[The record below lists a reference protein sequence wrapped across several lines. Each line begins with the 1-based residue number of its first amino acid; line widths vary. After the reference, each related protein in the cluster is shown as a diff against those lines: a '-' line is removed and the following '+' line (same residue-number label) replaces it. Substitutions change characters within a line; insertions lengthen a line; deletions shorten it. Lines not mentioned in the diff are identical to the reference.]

1 MTEQDV
7 ATTQDRWERRLV
19 AERDRARRLR
29 AATSALSTAA
39 LGLVVSL
46 ALPWAVSTDEHE
58 GFDPRRT
65 LQLDESG
72 PWRADGWFLLRDA
85 VGGSAPEGAA
95 MTTVLT
101 VLPLL
106 AAVVAGWALVRQDHA
121 AAVASR
127 VAGAGAVVALLV
139 LGLRFLDGP
148 ALDLGAGFWL
158 AVALCAVLAA
168 AGFALQRAL
177 REPTGLTSS

>member
-1 MTEQDV
+1 MTEL
-7 ATTQDRWERRLV
+7 THRLA

-29 AATSALSTAA
+29 AVTSALSTAA

-65 LQLDESG
+65 LQLDEPG

-85 VGGSAPEGAA
+85 VGGWGQEGAA
-95 MTTVLT
+95 ATTLLT
-101 VLPLL
+101 VVPLL
-106 AAVVAGWALVRQDHA
+106 AAAVAGWALVRQDRGA
-121 AAVASR
+121 AAAAR
-127 VAGAGAVVALLV
+127 AAGAVGLVVLLI

-148 ALDLGAGFWL
+148 ALELGAGFWL
-158 AVALCAVLAA
+158 AVGLCAVVAA
-168 AGFALQRAL
+168 AGLALDRAL
-177 REPTGLTSS
+177 RGPADAADATDVTGV

>member
-7 ATTQDRWERRLV
+7 PTTGNRGELAV
-19 AERDRARRLR
+19 ARRLR
-29 AATSALSTAA
+29 AVTSALSTAT

-58 GFDPRRT
+58 SFDPRRT

-85 VGGSAPEGAA
+85 VGGWGREGSAT
-95 MTTVLT
+95 TTVLT
-101 VLPLL
+101 ALPLVV
-106 AAVVAGWALVRQDHA
+106 AVVAGWAFVRQDRG

-127 VAGAGAVVALLV
+127 AAGAVGLVALLV
-139 LGLRFLDGP
+139 IGLRFLDGP
-148 ALDLGAGFWL
+148 ALDLGSGFWL
-158 AVALCAVLAA
+158 AVALCGVVAA
-168 AGFALQRAL
+168 AGTVLERTQRSPRAV
-177 REPTGLTSS
+177 PNT

>member
-1 MTEQDV
+1 VV
-7 ATTQDRWERRLV
+7 A
-19 AERDRARRLR
+19 
-29 AATSALSTAA
+29 
-39 LGLVVSL
+39 L

-85 VGGSAPEGAA
+85 VGGWGQEGAA
-95 MTTVLT
+95 TTTVLT

-106 AAVVAGWALVRQDHA
+106 AAAVAAWALVRQDRGA
-121 AAVASR
+121 ALASR
-127 VAGAGAVVALLV
+127 AVGAVAVVALLV

-148 ALDLGAGFWL
+148 ALDLGAGYWL
-158 AVALCAVLAA
+158 AVVLSAVVAASGVALD
-168 AGFALQRAL
+168 RAL
-177 REPTGLTSS
+177 RAPEDVTGA